1 MRLRVFVIAVLAIV
15 LPIPAQSA
23 QTRAQMVL
31 SAAFEA
37 MGGRVRLLGIHSVSD
52 TAVGT
57 RAMVEQSER
66 PTGPY
71 FVDHFRA
78 TESLDLERERVRTQ
92 SQDWGYAGP
101 QWWLTQ
107 TKPSDGTLLVDGGI
121 SGIQSGTTWQ
131 YAGGY
136 PVQFAQER
144 VAFGPER

>member
-1 MRLRVFVIAVLAIV
+1 MRFRLLIVALAIV
-15 LPIPAQSA
+15 LPLPAQAA
-23 QTRAQMVL
+23 QSRARTIVN
-31 SAAFEA
+31 AAFEA
-37 MGGRVRLLGIHSVSD
+37 MGGRKRLVGIHTVSD

-78 TESLDLERERVRTQ
+78 AESLDLERVRVRTQ

-107 TKPSDGTLLVDGGI
+107 TKPSDGTL
-121 SGIQSGTTWQ
+121 
-131 YAGGY
+131 
-136 PVQFAQER
+136 
-144 VAFGPER
+144 